1 MIDGRRGRRIGD
13 ERRKAILEDGR
24 RVEERELDSA
34 GADRTA
40 VVVVVVTPLE
50 RVERPDVARWRDRHP
65 FASEEIEALVDPP
78 DLDLGGSGKTCLGRE
93 IAVDEHPSP
102 VLVDELVPGERV
114 HVHLAEVPVARI
126 ERRACGF
133 AVITPSMVIT
143 PSISPSQPGCRCAAP
158 RRPRLRAAHRPLFE
172 RNNAMPR
179 SEFASRLRTC
189 GERTRSDPARHRLP
203 PQLRY
208 REPRSSCRRF
218 HGVLCSARS
227 PSRPAR
233 GIPGNQSPGWHAHCA
248 TCRSTSTSPAPS
260 AEAQIKP
267 VALRPERKT

>member
-1 MIDGRRGRRIGD
+1 M
-13 ERRKAILEDGR
+13 
-24 RVEERELDSA
+24 
-34 GADRTA
+34 
-40 VVVVVVTPLE
+40 
-50 RVERPDVARWRDRHP
+50 
-65 FASEEIEALVDPP
+65 DPP
-78 DLDLGGSGKTCLGRE
+78 DLDLGGSGKTCVGRE

-114 HVHLAEVPVARI
+114 HVHLAEVHVARI

-158 RRPRLRAAHRPLFE
+158 RRPRLRPAHRPLYE

-179 SEFASRLRTC
+179 SEFASR
-189 GERTRSDPARHRLP
+189 P
-203 PQLRY
+203 PYVRGAY
-208 REPRSSCRRF
+208 PV
-218 HGVLCSARS
+218 G
-227 PSRPAR
+227 SRPASVAALSSATENYAALA
-233 GIPGNQSPGWHAHCA
+233 GASTAFSAPPGLPRARLGASPATSRPGWHAHCA

-267 VALRPERKT
+267 VALRPERET